1 MIVKCCF
8 SLDDFGFLTTLTKKK
23 RNLTHRLG
31 NWKVYSLHWMF
42 MTRMKQTTTTER
54 FGHLRQEI
62 SDMLLLGG
70 AAAATGG
77 GAAAARGGAAAA
89 GSLRELLLG
98 A

>member
-1 MIVKCCF
+1 MTETSKEPDTSIGELEGVF
-8 SLDDFGFLTTLTKKK
+8 SALDVHDTDETNHDN
-23 RNLTHRLG
+23 RG
-31 NWKVYSLHWMF
+31 NI
-42 MTRMKQTTTTER
+42 R